1 MTHHIAAY
9 TETYHDQLVE
19 LWLRAVSQTHDFLTD
34 EDIRF
39 YYGMMQSGAL
49 RSVEIWICLNTEQ
62 EAVGFIGLD
71 GSKIEMLF
79 VDPLHHG
86 QGAGT
91 KLIRHA
97 ERLKGPGLQVDVN
110 EQNPKAHAFYKK
122 YGFVQIGRSEL
133 DGSGK
138 PFPLLHMQLRS
149 CHGSA
154 RLSPR

>member
-19 LWLRAVSQTHDFLTD
+19 LWLRAVSQTHDFLTE

-62 EAVGFIGLD
+62 QAIGFIGLD

-86 QGAGT
+86 QGTGT

-97 ERLKGPGLQVDVN
+97 ERLKGRGLQVDVN

-138 PFPLLHMQLRS
+138 PFPLLHMQLR
-149 CHGSA
+149 
-154 RLSPR
+154 

>member
-1 MTHHIAAY
+1 MTFPIAPYA
-9 TETYHDQLVE
+9 EEYHDQLVE
-19 LWLRAVSQTHDFLTD
+19 LWHRAVSQTHDFLTE

-39 YYGMMQSGAL
+39 YYDMMQNGAL
-49 RSVEIWICLNTEQ
+49 RAVEIWVCLNTEQ
-62 EAVGFIGLD
+62 EPVGFIGLD

-91 KLIRHA
+91 NLIRHA
-97 ERLKGPGLQVDVN
+97 EQLKGRRLQVDVN

-138 PFPLLHMQLRS
+138 PFPLIHMELQ
-149 CHGSA
+149 
-154 RLSPR
+154 

>member
-1 MTHHIAAY
+1 MTFHIAPYA
-9 TETYHDQLVE
+9 EEYHDQLVE
-19 LWLRAVSQTHDFLTD
+19 LWHRAVSQTHDFLTE

-39 YYGMMQSGAL
+39 YYDMIKNGAL
-49 RSVEIWICLNTEQ
+49 RAVEIWVCLNTEQ
-62 EAVGFIGLD
+62 EPIGFMGLD

-86 QGAGT
+86 QGTGT

-97 ERLKGPGLQVDVN
+97 EQLKGRRLQVDVN
-110 EQNPKAHAFYKK
+110 EQNPKAYGFYKK

-138 PFPLLHMQLRS
+138 PFPLIHMELQ
-149 CHGSA
+149 
-154 RLSPR
+154 